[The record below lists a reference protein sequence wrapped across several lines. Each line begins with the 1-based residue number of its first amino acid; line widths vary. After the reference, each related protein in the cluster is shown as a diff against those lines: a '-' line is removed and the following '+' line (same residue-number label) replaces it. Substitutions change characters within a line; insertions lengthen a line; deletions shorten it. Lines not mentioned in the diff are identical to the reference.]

1 MLRVAQEGAPGAGTT
16 APCPV
21 SSESRV
27 GPTQG
32 ARPPVRPRPAPPGR
46 LCREGRHRPSPLLS
60 ASPGR
65 LGQGGES
72 GLRGR
77 CGRPRVTKLQP
88 PRARSLPRL
97 PRPTRI

>member
-65 LGQGGES
+65 LS
-72 GLRGR
+72 
-77 CGRPRVTKLQP
+77 
-88 PRARSLPRL
+88 RAASLDSAGAVAIPA
-97 PRPTRI
+97 

>member
-65 LGQGGES
+65 LG
-72 GLRGR
+72 
-77 CGRPRVTKLQP
+77 
-88 PRARSLPRL
+88 RAASLDSAGAVAVPA
-97 PRPTRI
+97 